1 MMAARVEAADLE
13 ERAAARRR
21 TWLRFRRARLLWLG
35 TALLVFA
42 VLAAF
47 LGPVLFNLHP
57 YRMDVAHILQPP
69 SALYPMGTDEYGRSV
84 LARVLFGTRLSLF
97 VGVAVA
103 LITLGLGT
111 TLGLVA
117 AYFPSGDSAVMR
129 VMDAL
134 MAFPSILL
142 ALALMSV
149 IGPGTLNSVVVL
161 AVVYLPATT
170 RVVRATSKVA
180 LRLGYVEAAQALG
193 ASRLRVLVRH
203 VLPGIMGPLLVQ
215 QTFILA
221 YAILGEATLSFVGAG
236 TPPPTP
242 SLGNILSEAKSVI
255 YEAGW
260 LALYP
265 GLAIAWLVLGVN
277 LLGDGLRDALSVG
290 SRS

>member
-1 MMAARVEAADLE
+1 MLAQQDIMDIE

-35 TALLVFA
+35 TALLAFA
-42 VLAAF
+42 VAAA
-47 LGPVLFNLHP
+47 LVGPVLLHLHA
-57 YRMDVAHILQPP
+57 YRMNVTHILQPP

-84 LARVLFGTRLSLF
+84 LARVLFGIRLSLF

-103 LITLGLGT
+103 LVTLSLGT

-117 AYFPSGDSAVMR
+117 SYFPSADSVVMR
-129 VMDAL
+129 IMDAL

-161 AVVYLPATT
+161 ALVYLPATT
-170 RVVRATSKVA
+170 RVVRATSRVA
-180 LRLGYVEAAQALG
+180 LRLGYVEAAQAMG
-193 ASRLRVLVRH
+193 AGRLRVLVRH
-203 VLPGIMGPLLVQ
+203 VLPGIMAPLLVQ

-265 GLAIAWLVLGVN
+265 GLAIAWLVMGVN
-277 LLGDGLRDALSVG
+277 LLGDGLRDALSVV